1 MTENPLIAQAR
12 ELATGNTRFLD
23 CRSLERVHGAEAMRG
38 FLLGWQRWRAIDK
51 RRAVLFGHADNRHG
65 TGAGQRGTTGAD
77 DMEEAFLR
85 FRYAHGEGWQ
95 RPAKTRAAEV
105 EAWLTTEATPPQ
117 AAHFAR
123 LVASQAALDPVE
135 GQLAALLVHFAL
147 LLENAGRL
155 PSRAE
160 LRGAYYAKRKT
171 VLDAAQRQAF
181 KRNLKA
187 LGLDG
192 LPDKA
197 LPEPLPEPL
206 PEQEGEEPFDV
217 LTRGV

>member
-1 MTENPLIAQAR
+1 MQVF
-12 ELATGNTRFLD
+12 RFLIMID
-23 CRSLERVHGAEAMRG
+23 R
-38 FLLGWQRWRAIDK
+38 LL
-51 RRAVLFGHADNRHG
+51 
-65 TGAGQRGTTGAD
+65 
-77 DMEEAFLR
+77 
-85 FRYAHGEGWQ
+85 
-95 RPAKTRAAEV
+95 P
-105 EAWLTTEATPPQ
+105 
-117 AAHFAR
+117 
-123 LVASQAALDPVE
+123 
-135 GQLAALLVHFAL
+135 LLVHFAL

-197 LPEPLPEPL
+197 LPEPLPE
-206 PEQEGEEPFDV
+206 QEGEEPFDV
-217 LTRGV
+217 LTRDV

>member
-1 MTENPLIAQAR
+1 MTENPLIARAR

-23 CRSLERVHGAEAMRG
+23 CRALERVHGAEAMRG
-38 FLLGWQRWRAIDK
+38 FLLSWQRWRAIDK

-65 TGAGQRGTTGAD
+65 TGGGQRGTTGAD

-85 FRYAHGEGWQ
+85 FRYANGEGWQ
-95 RPAKTRAAEV
+95 RPAETRAAEV

-147 LLENAGRL
+147 ILENVGRL
-155 PSRAE
+155 PSRAD

-171 VLDAAQRQAF
+171 VLDAGERQAF

-187 LGLDG
+187 LGLDS
-192 LPDKA
+192 LPDCTLA
-197 LPEPLPEPL
+197 EPLPE
-206 PEQEGEEPFDV
+206 EKGEEPFDV
-217 LTRGV
+217 LTRDI